1 MFNCFITE
9 LNLPHS
15 KVSVSHIRKTG
26 DNIFKILS
34 NNPIDFVTSYL
45 FSSALNFASTK

>member
-9 LNLPHS
+9 SNLTHS
-15 KVSVSHIRKTG
+15 KGSVLHIRKTG
-26 DNIFKILS
+26 NNILKILS
-34 NNPIDFVTSYL
+34 NNPINFVTSYL